1 MGNDHFISDKT
12 NAMLKNTKNKNIQ
25 TEVDACYLYSK
36 LASVESDAI
45 VANVF
50 RQMSD
55 IEKSHAEAFL
65 IKAHLT
71 EMPLPSMRAKIL
83 NTIGKLFGY
92 DYVLGVLMD
101 TEKSISNAVIAAK
114 NKNKLPITGS
124 ETNHVTILRS
134 LLENESKVTGS
145 QLAKFESRHRSVG
158 GNALRAAVLGGND
171 GLVSNFSLVMGIAGA
186 TSGQSGVLLA
196 GVAGLLAGA
205 LSMALGE
212 WISVKSSQEL
222 HENQMQLEMDELET
236 NPEGEQKELALI
248 YMAKGIPE
256 DQAHDMAADIML
268 NKELAYD
275 ILVKEELGINTD
287 ELKGSAMEAAV
298 YSFILF
304 AIGAVIPVMPFFFIS
319 GTTAII
325 ISVAC
330 SAIGLFLIGSAI
342 TLFTGKSI
350 WFSGM
355 RQVIFGLMAAAI
367 TFGIGKLIGVSL
379 AG

>member
-1 MGNDHFISDKT
+1 MKKIIS
-12 NAMLKNTKNKNIQ
+12 KNLQ
-25 TEVDACYLYSK
+25 TEVDASYLYAR
-36 LASVESDAI
+36 LATVEEDPT

-50 RQMSD
+50 TQMSE
-55 IEKSHAEAFL
+55 IEKSHAIAFL
-65 IKAHLT
+65 KKLNPEGT
-71 EMPLPSMRAKIL
+71 VQLPSPSFRARTL
-83 NTIGKLFGY
+83 NHIGKIFGY
-92 DYVLGVLMD
+92 DYVLGALMD
-101 TEKSISNAVIAAK
+101 TEKSISNAIIQAK
-114 NKNKLPITGS
+114 NNKQVAITGS

-145 QLAKFESRHRSVG
+145 NVAKFESKHRSVG

-186 TSGQSGVLLA
+186 TAGGSGVLLA

-222 HENQMQLEMDELET
+222 YENQMQLEMEELET
-236 NPEGEQKELALI
+236 NPEAEEKELALI

-256 DQAHDMAADIML
+256 QQAHVMAAEIML
-268 NKELAYD
+268 NKEHAHEV
-275 ILVKEELGINTD
+275 LVKEELGINAE

-304 AIGAVIPVMPFFFIS
+304 AIGAVIPVFPFFFTS

-325 ISVAC
+325 ISVIC
-330 SAIGLFLIGSAI
+330 SAAGLFLIGSAI

-350 WFSGM
+350 WYSGF
-355 RQVIFGLMAAAI
+355 RQVIFGLIAAAI

>member
-1 MGNDHFISDKT
+1 MQ
-12 NAMLKNTKNKNIQ
+12 TKNLQ
-25 TEVDACYLYSK
+25 TEVDASYLYK
-36 LASVESDAI
+36 RLAETEEDKT
-45 VANVF
+45 VADVF

-55 IEKSHAEAFL
+55 IEKGHAEVFL
-65 IKAHLT
+65 KKLNTGSAI
-71 EMPLPSMRAKIL
+71 LPPPSFRARIL
-83 NTIGKLFGY
+83 NRIGKIFGY

-101 TEKSISNAVIAAK
+101 TEKSISNAMIHAK
-114 NKNKLPITGS
+114 KQSGAIITGS
-124 ETNHVTILRS
+124 ETNHVKILRA
-134 LLENESKVTGS
+134 LLDNESKVTGAN
-145 QLAKFESRHRSVG
+145 LAKFESRHRSVG

-222 HENQMQLEMDELET
+222 YENQMELEKEEIET
-236 NPEGEQKELALI
+236 NPEGEERELALI

-256 DQAHDMAADIML
+256 EQAHKMASDLML
-268 NKELAYD
+268 NTEHAHEM
-275 ILVKEELGINTD
+275 LVKEELGINPE
-287 ELKGSAMEAAV
+287 ELKGSAIEAAV

-304 AIGAVIPVMPFFFIS
+304 AIGAVIPVLPFFFTK
-319 GTTAII
+319 GATAIAV
-325 ISVAC
+325 SVAS
-330 SAIGLFLIGSAI
+330 SATGLFLIGSAI

-350 WFSGM
+350 WYSGF
-355 RQVIFGLMAAAI
+355 RQVIFGLIAAAI